1 MGKKIFLIRHG
12 QTDYNLN
19 GIVQGSGV
27 NAPLNE
33 NGKRQADLFYQAYQ
47 AAGIQKVYT
56 SALIRTHQSVQGFI
70 DSGINWEILPEL
82 NEISWG
88 KHEGKLI
95 TPEEDAYYR
104 WLMVQWQQG
113 RTDLKIEQ
121 GESPD
126 EVSVRLKVAIE
137 SIMQDTADHILICMH
152 GRAMRMM
159 LCLLQNMPL
168 QFMDQFEHSNLC
180 LYQLEHQDSGFHVL
194 TRNCTAHLN
203 TSSKVNS

>member
-1 MGKKIFLIRHG
+1 VGKKIFLIRHG

-33 NGKRQADLFYQAYQ
+33 NGKRQADQFYKAYQ
-47 AAGIQKVYT
+47 SAGIQKVYT

-70 DSGINWEILPEL
+70 DSGIGWEILPEL

-104 WLMVQWQQG
+104 WLMIQWQQG

-126 EVSVRLKVAIE
+126 EVSARLKVAIKT
-137 SIMQDTADHILICMH
+137 IMQDSADQILICMH

-180 LYQLEHQDSGFHVL
+180 LYQLEQQDSGFQVL
-194 TRNCTAHLN
+194 TRNCTAHLK
-203 TSSKVNS
+203 TTSKVNS

>member
-1 MGKKIFLIRHG
+1 VGKKIFLIRHG

-27 NAPLNE
+27 NAPLNAH
-33 NGKRQADLFYQAYQ
+33 GHHQAELFYQAYKST
-47 AAGIQKVYT
+47 GIQKIFT
-56 SALIRTHQSVQGFI
+56 SALIRTHQSVQKFI
-70 DSGINWEILPEL
+70 DSGISWEILPEL

-104 WLMVQWQQG
+104 WLMTEWQRG
-113 RTDLKIEQ
+113 RTDLKIEG

-126 EVSVRLKVAIE
+126 EVSERLKLAIE
-137 SIMQDTADHILICMH
+137 IIINNSAEQILICMH

-159 LCLLQNMPL
+159 LCLLQKLPL
-168 QFMDQFEHSNLC
+168 ENMDQFEHSNLC
-180 LYQLEHQDSGFHVL
+180 LYQLEQQLSGFRIL
-194 TRNCTAHLN
+194 TQNCTAHLELS
-203 TSSKVNS
+203 TKVNS

>member
-33 NGKRQADLFYQAYQ
+33 NGRRQAELFYQAYHSC
-47 AAGIQKVYT
+47 GIQKVYT
-56 SALIRTHQSVQGFI
+56 SALIRTHESVQGFI
-70 DSGINWEILPEL
+70 DAGIDWEILSEL

-88 KHEGKLI
+88 KHEGKMI

-126 EVSVRLKVAIE
+126 EVAARLRIAIDT
-137 SIMQDTADHILICMH
+137 IMHDSANQILICMH

-159 LCLLQNMPL
+159 LCLLQNLPL
-168 QFMDQFEHSNLC
+168 QYMDQFEHSNLC
-180 LYQLEHQDSGFHVL
+180 LYQLEQATSGYQII
-194 TRNCTAHLN
+194 TRNCTAHLK
-203 TSSKVNS
+203 SSSEVNS